1 MTAEIKEIQNAALE
15 LGACDKIEKVSG
27 FPSLVRLLFSPQGA
41 EFCEKH
47 NFPDL
52 ATLQSIKPKV
62 KAHGVFVD
70 SGEITLCGRQNTCL
84 VGKTH
89 ATIKASGVN
98 YTHTI
103 ILMHGASATIEVSG
117 YAVLK
122 IINISGREIKINKDN
137 TVVVL

>member
-1 MTAEIKEIQNAALE
+1 MTTEIKEIQNAALE

-27 FPSLVRLLFSPQGA
+27 FPSLVRLLFSSQGA

-52 ATLQSIKPKV
+52 ATLQSIKSEV
-62 KAHGVFVD
+62 KSHGVFVD
-70 SGEITLCGRQNTCL
+70 CGDITLRSRQNTCL
-84 VGKTH
+84 AGKTH

-103 ILMHGASATIEVSG
+103 ILMHGASATIEASG

-122 IINISGREIKINKDN
+122 VVNISGGEIKINKDN
-137 TVVVL
+137 TVVIL

>member
-1 MTAEIKEIQNAALE
+1 MTAEIKKIQNAALE

-52 ATLQSIKPKV
+52 ATLQNIKSEV
-62 KAHGVFVD
+62 KKYGVFID
-70 SGEITLCGRQNTCL
+70 CGEITLRSRQNTCL
-84 VGKTH
+84 VGNTH

-98 YTHTI
+98 YAHTI
-103 ILMHGASATIEVSG
+103 ILMHGASATIEASR
-117 YAVLK
+117 YAVVK
-122 IINISGREIKINKDN
+122 VINISGREVKINKDN
-137 TVVVL
+137 TVVAL